1 MKVKLLSRV
10 RLLATLWTAAYQGP
24 LSMGFSRQEYWSG
37 MPLPSPRYVLRVPQ
51 KVKTTDRQSL
61 GERSRL
67 NELYYTEFIN
77 QT

>member
-1 MKVKLLSRV
+1 MPEKKVQMHLVSQTGLSK
-10 RLLATLWTAAYQGP
+10 
-24 LSMGFSRQEYWSG
+24 F
-37 MPLPSPRYVLRVPQ
+37 RYVLRVPQ
-51 KVKTTDRQSL
+51 KVKTAEKQSL